1 MAGWEL
7 GKKIKTKAIVMGKI
21 IRKYELP
28 LDEVDE
34 LNNIYEKNKHTLKPY
49 GSKLAGNIETELDV
63 TNMLPSAKIIYTMY
77 ECMKDC
83 VTENGKLLHT
93 KDYENIKDYN
103 ITSAWINDMKDGEW
117 NPPHTHNVTK
127 EGYSSGW
134 STVLFLKT
142 PEMNIKNDLHKN
154 LLNGRL
160 TFTDVHGE
168 KVTSFK
174 PEVGDF
180 YIFDAKHQHLV
191 MPIQLKNP
199 TETRRSLSFNFEII
213 RQQ

>member
-1 MAGWEL
+1 MNEKRIDTRAF
-7 GKKIKTKAIVMGKI
+7 VMGKI
-21 IRKYELP
+21 IRKYSLP

-34 LNNIYEKNKHTLKPY
+34 LNNIYEKNKHNLQPF

-63 TNMLPSAKIIYTMY
+63 TNMLPNAKITLTMY

-83 VTENGKLLHT
+83 VIENSKLFNTE
-93 KDYENIKDYN
+93 DYKNIKDYN

-127 EGYSSGW
+127 EGVSHGW
-134 STVLFLKT
+134 STVLFLKA
-142 PEMNIKNDLHKN
+142 PEMKPKGDLHKT
-154 LLNGRL
+154 LLNGRI

-168 KVTSFK
+168 KVTSFV

-180 YIFDAKHQHLV
+180 YIFDSKHQHFV
-191 MPIQLKNP
+191 MPVQLKDP
-199 TETRRSLSFNFEII
+199 SEIRRSLSFNFQII
-213 RQQ
+213 KN